1 MEGKK
6 MSEWKLALD
15 TAEAHV
21 ICARK
26 DLDEVDTCIRCAR
39 AILESLADDAEIGA
53 DLIASDHG
61 NE

>member
-6 MSEWKLALD
+6 MSKWKLALD

-21 ICARK
+21 I
-26 DLDEVDTCIRCAR
+26 CAR